1 MKSVLENN
9 YPNKTAEQITNELMQ
24 TSAVSFIRH
33 TMNTELATIVVGSII
48 KQMLADEK
56 INFSNDFDKKFET
69 DKFNLNTNR
78 KVAGL
83 MGSTCYMAD
92 DFEKL
97 YQKTEENILQIAS
110 RVEKN
115 GHHSTFGHSHIT
127 LEISGLPKALAMVL
141 NNEKEYCTSEKSA
154 RYTIMKDIEPSQQ
167 ALYDKWKEIFK
178 GKIDKVYGKCQPFF
192 DKDGKKSTK
201 LAQEN
206 ARYMLSV
213 FTPTNMVYTT
223 SFRQLN
229 YLYHW
234 MQQEIENPSNSFYKQ
249 LIPTMK
255 EFSVWCESKNLVSDS
270 LNDGKNRSFSLFG
283 EPNIEKSWSNI
294 YQDDYM
300 ASFACLAQLHRH
312 RSINYSIDKNSF
324 KDNFAEN
331 NLYFIPPIL
340 KDDEK
345 LVKAYLKDIASV
357 GEFLP
362 QGTMMHISEQGNL
375 DTFILKAKERNCT
388 MAQLEIANLT
398 FAQTKE
404 YYSALDKK
412 YQDFAKENNPNAQI
426 VKEMANRLEP
436 LTHGARCTAGYN
448 CASPCAFAD
457 GIKMERLV

>member
-1 MKSVLENN
+1 MEIRLVMKSVLENN

-69 DKFNLNTNR
+69 NKFNLETNR

-97 YQKTEENILQIAS
+97 YQKTEENILKIANL
-110 RVEKN
+110 VEQN
-115 GHHSTFGHSHIT
+115 GHHSTFGHSHLT

-154 RYTIMKDIEPSQQ
+154 RYTLMKDIEPSQQ

-178 GKIDKVYGKCQPFF
+178 GKIDKVYGKSQPFF

-234 MQQEIENPSNSFYKQ
+234 MQKEIR
-249 LIPTMK
+249 T
-255 EFSVWCESKNLVSDS
+255 
-270 LNDGKNRSFSLFG
+270 
-283 EPNIEKSWSNI
+283 
-294 YQDDYM
+294 
-300 ASFACLAQLHRH
+300 
-312 RSINYSIDKNSF
+312 
-324 KDNFAEN
+324 
-331 NLYFIPPIL
+331 
-340 KDDEK
+340 
-345 LVKAYLKDIASV
+345 
-357 GEFLP
+357 
-362 QGTMMHISEQGNL
+362 
-375 DTFILKAKERNCT
+375 
-388 MAQLEIANLT
+388 
-398 FAQTKE
+398 
-404 YYSALDKK
+404 
-412 YQDFAKENNPNAQI
+412 
-426 VKEMANRLEP
+426 
-436 LTHGARCTAGYN
+436 
-448 CASPCAFAD
+448 
-457 GIKMERLV
+457 